1 MTSLNNL
8 GKAGIEI
15 TGKTVVDLGKDLI
28 TKGQVSIEGVL
39 FNVVYSS
46 AGKLVSLKPVLS
58 KVGINGNT
66 ATVVNQTAMNTAK
79 TELKDSIG
87 VNTSETVEVDADS

>member
-15 TGKTVVDLGKDLI
+15 TGKTVVGSGKDLI

-46 AGKLVSLKPVLS
+46 AGKLVSLKPVL
-58 KVGINGNT
+58 
-66 ATVVNQTAMNTAK
+66 
-79 TELKDSIG
+79 
-87 VNTSETVEVDADS
+87 

>member
-1 MTSLNNL
+1 M
-8 GKAGIEI
+8 
-15 TGKTVVDLGKDLI
+15 
-28 TKGQVSIEGVL
+28 
-39 FNVVYSS
+39 
-46 AGKLVSLKPVLS
+46 
-58 KVGINGNT
+58 GINGNT